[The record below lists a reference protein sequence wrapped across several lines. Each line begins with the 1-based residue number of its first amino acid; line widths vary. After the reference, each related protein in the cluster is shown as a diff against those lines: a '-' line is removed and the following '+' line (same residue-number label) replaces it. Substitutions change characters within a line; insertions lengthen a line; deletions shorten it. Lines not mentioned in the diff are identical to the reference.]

1 MVITHNHSG
10 INFVVNNLL
19 LMFFWDDCYGWFL
32 AMKSSAYVYDH
43 SFLYI
48 VAVC

>member
-1 MVITHNHSG
+1 
-10 INFVVNNLL
+10 
-19 LMFFWDDCYGWFL
+19 MFFWDDCYGWFL

-48 VAVC
+48 VAVYVDGKTKHTHTDPTYVVE